1 MGIIK
6 KASIPQY
13 WNSTLSSQISKWFK
27 TVIPRNRFQNIIKY
41 LHVADY
47 KRNVARQHP
56 AYDPASRFSP
66 LLNYMNR
73 QFLRYI
79 IPNRN
84 LCVDE
89 TLISCKGHSVM
100 RQYIP
105 SKAAKYGIKFWV
117 LCEAATGYILQMHIY
132 RGKHF
137 DPKPNGQLQGT
148 NVVYD
153 LLRNTNL
160 LNKGY
165 HVICDSF
172 FSSLHLAN
180 KLLEARTY
188 VTGTL
193 RKNRPMPQTIKNA
206 NPAPGSAIYMRK
218 GQVVC
223 LAYRGEE
230 DKTPVRLL
238 STLLP
243 AQELPTHRPRIIQ
256 QYNKHMGAVDLD
268 DAILSAYSG
277 EHRKK
282 KVWQKVIFHLFH
294 RIMLNSYFLYKRN
307 TSDNP
312 PMSHLKFIQMVI
324 ESLAN
329 VCTQIPRARQRPH
342 RLQLDILPGRKE
354 RDCCVCSSRSQG
366 VRRRSRTICSHL

>member
-1 MGIIK
+1 MAGIWMRVFPPEDQRRTHFTENPGLVNVPQRNSPPIRYFMLLFTVDLMREIIRQTNRYAQNFLKTFGHGLGSHSRAKTWKRLTMKEFQAFLAVFYNMGIIK

-13 WNSTLSSQISKWFK
+13 WNSRY
-27 TVIPRNRFQNIIKY
+27 PN
-41 LHVADY
+41 DY
-47 KRNVARQHP
+47 KRNHP

-105 SKAAKYGIKFWV
+105 SKAAKYGIRFWV

-137 DPKPNGQLQGT
+137 DPTPNGQLQGT

-256 QYNKHMGAVDLD
+256 QYINTWVQLISTM
-268 DAILSAYSG
+268 
-277 EHRKK
+277 
-282 KVWQKVIFHLFH
+282 LF
-294 RIMLNSYFLYKRN
+294 
-307 TSDNP
+307 
-312 PMSHLKFIQMVI
+312 
-324 ESLAN
+324 
-329 VCTQIPRARQRPH
+329 
-342 RLQLDILPGRKE
+342 
-354 RDCCVCSSRSQG
+354 
-366 VRRRSRTICSHL
+366 